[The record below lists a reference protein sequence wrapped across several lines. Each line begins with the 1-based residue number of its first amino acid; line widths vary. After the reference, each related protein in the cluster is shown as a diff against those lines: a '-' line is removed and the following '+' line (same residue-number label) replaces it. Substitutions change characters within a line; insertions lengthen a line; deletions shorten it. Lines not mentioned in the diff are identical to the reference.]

1 MADPQASEPA
11 WWKDAFTAD
20 YLRIYAHRDDA
31 EAEAMVERL
40 MPMLAGIPGPVLDVG
55 CGGGRHLAAL
65 RRRGVPAFGLD
76 FSSDLLVA
84 AKARPELPGR
94 LVRADMR
101 APPIAPGSCGAVL
114 LLFTAFGYFSDE
126 ENAACL
132 KSLAELLLPGGVLI
146 LDLPDPEA
154 VKAGLVAES
163 QRMVDGRMVWE
174 SRRIVGN
181 RVEKTVRMEDGREW
195 RESVRMFYPDEIQIM
210 VSSSCISMTTTAL
223 SHQRSPLYYFNRPN

>member
-1 MADPQASEPA
+1 MTDPQANEPA

-20 YLRIYAHRDDA
+20 YLKIYAHRDDA

-65 RRRGVPAFGLD
+65 RRRGLAAFGLD
-76 FSSDLLVA
+76 YSKDLLA
-84 AKARPELPGR
+84 AATVRPELPGR

-154 VKAGLVAES
+154 VKAGLMAES
-163 QRMVDGRMVWE
+163 QRMVDGRFVRE

-195 RESVRMFYPDEIQIM
+195 RELVRLFHPEEMQTM
-210 VSSSCISMTTTAL
+210 VSSSCISLTTTVMN
-223 SHQRSPLYYFNRPN
+223 HQRSFLYHFKRPL